1 MKSHSRSI
9 HVNFNH
15 NQSLFSWNLKARI
28 LIGISLAYWI
38 RNRDLTCVT
47 TSSKPNNDG
56 IWEIVSEISW
66 TVWVPRSWTA
76 TVYDFLDKQSA
87 ACGWSPIVLHHP
99 QEIWS
104 RNPIPTSRNFSGHTK
119 RSPRMYTHG
128 QEKKIL
134 KSIWW
139 TKQFSIPDFAW
150 RSQ

>member
-1 MKSHSRSI
+1 MSNIEHSST
-9 HVNFNH
+9 HH
-15 NQSLFSWNLKARI
+15 
-28 LIGISLAYWI
+28 YWI

-104 RNPIPTSRNFSGHTK
+104 RNSIPTSRNFSGHTK
-119 RSPRMYTHG
+119 EVYVCTLTVKKKNLEINLMDKTIFNIWFCMEERVIEMRWNATW
-128 QEKKIL
+128 KIKIL
-134 KSIWW
+134 QLCKVCNNV
-139 TKQFSIPDFAW
+139 
-150 RSQ
+150 

>member
-1 MKSHSRSI
+1 MSNIEHSST
-9 HVNFNH
+9 HH
-15 NQSLFSWNLKARI
+15 
-28 LIGISLAYWI
+28 YWI

-104 RNPIPTSRNFSGHTK
+104 RNSIPTSRNFSGHTK
-119 RSPRMYTHG
+119 EVYVCTLTVKRKKSWNQFDGQNNFRYLILHG
-128 QEKKIL
+128 GASNWNEMKCNL
-134 KSIWW
+134 KNSW
-139 TKQFSIPDFAW
+139 FS
-150 RSQ
+150 RGN